1 MSNLIEMLNK
11 VSLVRPGPG
20 SWGLRLQGEVGLETV
35 IIIISSTSLSLSH
48 FHRHHIP
55 QGGVDVQKALTIIN
69 VADGSPSE
77 MSGLKVDF
85 FQ

>member
-1 MSNLIEMLNK
+1 MSNLIELLNK

-20 SWGLRLQGEVGLETV
+20 SWGLRLQGLPVDSDYHLH
-35 IIIISSTSLSLSH
+35 LCRCH
-48 FHRHHIP
+48 HRPHIP

-69 VADGSPSE
+69 VTDGSPSE

-85 FQ
+85 FLKNDD